1 MGISYM
7 LLTTSYLHCFYKLVT
22 QKQDATFKHVAIFAG
37 YYPAIYN
44 KLPGES
50 VTFFQRIHC
59 VIR

>member
-1 MGISYM
+1 M